1 MINMTS
7 GPRLL
12 EKISGFSREKIEQI
26 VEERENTIKVLK
38 DLNLIHQSDSVQS
51 IIDRVLS
58 VGLGF
63 EDWDKLTTEFVSV
76 CLFVLEVDNPLLD
89 ELVVLRNRTEEEWN
103 RVKEK
108 LLIETKSPTFWKG
121 KPYEDEKIHSK
132 NCRANGCKE
141 CKGMCNIHVFK

>member
-7 GPRLL
+7 GLRLL

-76 CLFVLEVDNPLLD
+76 CLFVLEVDNPLLCS
-89 ELVVLRNRTEEEWN
+89 ETALRKNG
-103 RVKEK
+103 
-108 LLIETKSPTFWKG
+108 IE
-121 KPYEDEKIHSK
+121 
-132 NCRANGCKE
+132 
-141 CKGMCNIHVFK
+141 